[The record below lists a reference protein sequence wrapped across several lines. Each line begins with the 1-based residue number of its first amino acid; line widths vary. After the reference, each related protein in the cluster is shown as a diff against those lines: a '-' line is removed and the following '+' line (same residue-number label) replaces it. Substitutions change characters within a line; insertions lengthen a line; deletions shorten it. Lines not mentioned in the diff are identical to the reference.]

1 MYVVVEKTS
10 PIMRETK
17 GGNLM
22 DKKQILKGLTALVP
36 IAALG
41 INFLADYLTNKERD
55 EKYVSREELNEL
67 LNGRKE
73 SE

>member
-41 INFLADYLTNKERD
+41 INFLADYLSNKERD

-67 LNGRKE
+67 LSGRKE

>member
-1 MYVVVEKTS
+1 
-10 PIMRETK
+10 MRETK

-22 DKKQILKGLTALVP
+22 NKKVLKGLTAFVP
-36 IAALG
+36 IAALA
-41 INFLADYLTNKERD
+41 INFLADYLVDKERD

-67 LNGRKE
+67 FKNTKE